1 MVYIYYLQLQD
12 RIPEAISLF
21 KKLDISALD
30 ESLQIQHDYLEAYFD
45 IFTGAE
51 EKYKVARTIV
61 RKYDE
66 HPVKHWRMMFLQIED
81 LLNDFDGEFNDL
93 GEEMDNESE
102 LSDKLSSQASLKQ
115 KKREQ
120 MKKSK
125 AQEPILM
132 PAKIDPDGTLTLES
146 TNIK

>member
-1 MVYIYYLQLQD
+1 
-12 RIPEAISLF
+12 
-21 KKLDISALD
+21 
-30 ESLQIQHDYLEAYFD
+30 
-45 IFTGAE
+45 
-51 EKYKVARTIV
+51 V

-66 HPVKHWRMMFLQIED
+66 YPVKHWRMMFLQIED

-93 GEEMDNESE
+93 GDDMENESE

-132 PAKIDPDGTLTLES
+132 PAKIDS
-146 TNIK
+146 